1 MELLQVILGGEPKT
15 IFFNFLSFG
24 ALIVVIFSFLI
35 AAFLLM
41 LPNKS
46 RSTVYLGIVF
56 LTVGLFNVG
65 YVVAQMWYEPSAAF
79 HRWGTVFWVLIV
91 IVNMTQFLFHFPE
104 NRNRTVSRIFAL
116 VHYVLVA
123 AFSGYFFVSTLNEDK
138 VFFFTGHYWDFNAQK
153 PSLIIALFIFASI
166 FVFLG
171 VGIWKAIVNK
181 GVERWATLAIVI
193 GFLAAS
199 VLPSLT
205 NIFSRD
211 GSLDRG
217 IHQTGAVL
225 AFVLGLFVIV
235 IVYINSTKDSTKFMA
250 KIVGVT
256 LVTVLLLM
264 QFLAIITLRSEE
276 VAYDSIKEEQ
286 VRRIT
291 ETGRL
296 TPEVSYMAQLD
307 VRTNELPDLKRLP
320 AATVDFRT
328 YRAEFRNTAVREEVA
343 RSSPE
348 GLKAELPRIMEHG
361 GTSFAGY
368 RKSMEEMM
376 ETEGAAAADP
386 KAILE
391 KHMDKLD
398 AANHIHYT
406 KLNSLHSNGFRAK
419 LEGYLTGKDKGL
431 FLPFHEAI
439 TGVLKS
445 SDLDGPQLKQ
455 QVLQFIAPFKKAGAR
470 LYRQAT
476 DGRTHF
482 VAYMN
487 YQPSTHT
494 VVEVGYPYTTYR
506 LFIHRTTWK
515 LKAML
520 LVVLVIV
527 LALYPLFFR
536 GALVNP
542 LQNLLSGVTMVNA
555 GDLTVHVPV
564 KVHDEIGFLATSFNS
579 MVSSIREAR
588 EQLQDYAANLEHKV
602 KERTAELNKT
612 LEQVQ
617 ALKVQQDGDYFLTS
631 LLSKPL
637 NYNANKSKLVTTE
650 FLIQQKK
657 KFEFRKKASELGG
670 DICVSGTLRLG
681 TPENF
686 KRYIVAVNG
695 DAMGKSMQ
703 GAGGSLVMGVVLN
716 TIMARSAKGD
726 RVMNQT
732 PEQWMRDVYDELH
745 GVFLSFNGS
754 MVISATLALIQEE
767 TGEMYYFNAEH
778 PFQVLFRNGRAS
790 FIEEE
795 LTLRKIGL
803 DGEFPFA
810 VHRFQLEPGDV
821 VIMASDG
828 RDDID
833 LTPTEAQRTINDD
846 EYLFLQRVEE
856 SRGALEQIVVGLER
870 LGTLTDDLSFIRI
883 GFHEHVTAAQPA
895 RGPQATQSERVV
907 IEIDV
912 ESEDLEEKEKL
923 FEDLYEKG
931 REAARTGKNDDA
943 LNFLRR
949 AYELRRDVPALN
961 KILAVLTFKEKDY
974 RTAVTILSS
983 YLRDDPAIVDFWLYL
998 SIAHKRIGNNAEA
1011 LEAANRVFELNPDR
1025 IPNLVQ
1031 LADLHQK
1038 LGNQSEAR
1046 RFLDLVIEKDP
1057 ENEQAR
1063 ALMGAL
1069 RS

>member
-1 MELLQVILGGEPKT
+1 MELFHVILGGEPKT
-15 IFFNFLSFG
+15 LFFNFLSFG
-24 ALIVVIFSFLI
+24 ALIAVIFSLLI
-35 AAFLLM
+35 AIFLLV

-46 RSTVYLGIVF
+46 RSTVYLGLTF
-56 LTVGLFNVG
+56 LCTGLFNVG
-65 YVVAQMWYEPSAAF
+65 YVVAQMWYDPAAAF

-91 IVNMTQFLFHFPE
+91 IVNMTQFLFYFPE
-104 NRNRTVSRIFAL
+104 NKNRTLSRVFAI
-116 VHYVLVA
+116 VQYVLAA
-123 AFSGYFFVSTLNEDK
+123 AFSGYFFMSTLNEDK

-153 PSLIIALFIFASI
+153 PSLIVALAIFSFVFIF
-166 FVFLG
+166 LC
-171 VGIWKAIVNK
+171 VGIWKTIVNK
-181 GVERWATLAIVI
+181 GMERWATLAIVI

-199 VLPSLT
+199 VVPSIT
-205 NIFSRD
+205 NIASRD

-225 AFVLGLFVIV
+225 LFVLGLFVIV
-235 IVYINSTKDSTKFMA
+235 IVYINSTKDTTSFMA
-250 KIVGVT
+250 KIVGIS
-256 LVTVLLLM
+256 LVTILLLM
-264 QFLAIITLRSEE
+264 QFLAIISLRSEE
-276 VAYDSIKEEQ
+276 VAYDQLKQEQ
-286 VRRIT
+286 IRRIT

-296 TPEVSYMAQLD
+296 TDEVSYLAQLD
-307 VRTNELPDLKRLP
+307 VRTNALPDLKRLP
-320 AATVDFRT
+320 AASVDFRA
-328 YRAEFRNTAVREEVA
+328 YRAEFRNTAVREELSRA
-343 RSSPE
+343 PADT
-348 GLKAELPRIMEHG
+348 LTAELPKILDHG
-361 GTSFAGY
+361 GPSFTGY
-368 RKSMEEMM
+368 RKSIEAYM
-376 ETEGAAAADP
+376 TAGGSAAADVR
-386 KAILE
+386 AGLVAHIE
-391 KHMDKLD
+391 KLD

-406 KLNSLHSNGFRAK
+406 KVNSLHNDGFRAK
-419 LEGYLTGKDKGL
+419 IEAYLKGKDKGL
-431 FLPFHEAI
+431 FVPFHEAI
-439 TGVLKS
+439 SGVLRS
-445 SDLDGPQLKQ
+445 TEADGPELKQ
-455 QVLQFIAPFKKAGAR
+455 QVLQFIAPFKNAGAR
-470 LYRQAT
+470 LYRQAK
-476 DGRTHF
+476 DERTHY
-482 VAYMN
+482 VAFMN
-487 YQPSTHT
+487 YAPATHT
-494 VVEVGYPYTTYR
+494 IVEVGYPYTNYR
-506 LFIHRTTWK
+506 LYIHRTTWK
-515 LKAML
+515 LKVML
-520 LVVLVIV
+520 MVVLVIV

-536 GALVNP
+536 GALVSP
-542 LQNLLSGVTMVNA
+542 LNSLLSGVEMVNA

-564 KVHDEIGFLATSFNS
+564 KVHDEIGFLATSFNH
-579 MVSSIREAR
+579 MVSSIRDAR
-588 EQLQDYAANLEHKV
+588 EQLQDYAANLEDKV

-650 FLIQQKK
+650 FFIQQKK
-657 KFEFRKKASELGG
+657 KFEFRKRASELGG
-670 DICVSGTLRLG
+670 DICVTGTLRLG
-681 TPENF
+681 TPDNF

-726 RVMNQT
+726 RILNQT
-732 PEQWMRDVYDELH
+732 PEQWMSDVYDELH

-767 TGEMYYFNAEH
+767 TGEMHYFNAEH

-795 LTLRKIGL
+795 LKLRKIGL
-803 DGEFPFA
+803 DGEFPFQ

-821 VIMASDG
+821 VIMGSDG

-833 LTPTEAQRTINDD
+833 LTPGEPTRTINDD
-846 EYLFLQRVEE
+846 EYLFLKRVEE
-856 SRGALEQIVVGLER
+856 SSADLNGIVAGIER
-870 LGTLTDDLSFIRI
+870 LGVVTDDLSFIRI
-883 GFHEHVTAAQPA
+883 GFHEHVTAS
-895 RGPQATQSERVV
+895 RTTGSHATPNERVV

-931 REAARTGKNDDA
+931 REAARTGKNDEA

-961 KILAVLTFKEKDY
+961 KILAVITFKEKDY

-998 SIAHKRIGNNAEA
+998 SIAHKRIGNNQEA
-1011 LEAANRVFELNPDR
+1011 LDAANRVFELNPDR

-1038 LGNQSEAR
+1038 LGNQAEAR
-1046 RFLDLVIEKDP
+1046 RYLDLVMEKDP
-1057 ENEQAR
+1057 ENEQAK
-1063 ALMGAL
+1063 ALMGAQ